1 MHLWSPFV
9 VSDIRYEK
17 QEPTLYQARKQNTTA
32 FPNFTFTTDIIE
44 INRFFFSR
52 KDDDCSC
59 SELVDMAKF
68 NWSNSQKGHAEL
80 PQRVCFF
87 FFLLLCDIFR
97 KTGNRRRNTTGTF
110 PRKWVIALPL
120 FWGHMIVVWLYQPIK
135 DSHFHFR
142 IVKIFTRAYNSS
154 QWNPISRSCR
164 RRARGYIEYNTW
176 ALVDMEFLFEC
187 LTRFDSSRVSAANE
201 WDVELNT
208 RREIPYL
215 QATTYYFAYHI

>member
-1 MHLWSPFV
+1 MHLRSPFV

-44 INRFFFSR
+44 I

-59 SELVDMAKF
+59 SGLVDRAKF
-68 NWSNSQKGHAEL
+68 NWSNFQKGHAEL
-80 PQRVCFF
+80 PQGVCF
-87 FFLLLCDIFR
+87 LSLCDIFR

-120 FWGHMIVVWLYQPIK
+120 FWGHMIVVWLYQQIK
-135 DSHFHFR
+135 DSHFHLR

-164 RRARGYIEYNTW
+164 RRAGGYIEYNTW

-187 LTRFDSSRVSAANE
+187 LTR
-201 WDVELNT
+201 
-208 RREIPYL
+208 
-215 QATTYYFAYHI
+215 

>member
-68 NWSNSQKGHAEL
+68 NWSNFQKGHAEL
-80 PQRVCFF
+80 PQGVC
-87 FFLLLCDIFR
+87 LLSLCDIFR

-110 PRKWVIALPL
+110 PMK
-120 FWGHMIVVWLYQPIK
+120 
-135 DSHFHFR
+135 
-142 IVKIFTRAYNSS
+142 
-154 QWNPISRSCR
+154 
-164 RRARGYIEYNTW
+164 
-176 ALVDMEFLFEC
+176 
-187 LTRFDSSRVSAANE
+187 
-201 WDVELNT
+201 
-208 RREIPYL
+208 
-215 QATTYYFAYHI
+215 

>member
-59 SELVDMAKF
+59 SELVDMTKF

-80 PQRVCFF
+80 PQGVCFF
-87 FFLLLCDIFR
+87 FFLSLCDIFR

-187 LTRFDSSRVSAANE
+187 LTR
-201 WDVELNT
+201 
-208 RREIPYL
+208 
-215 QATTYYFAYHI
+215 

>member
-68 NWSNSQKGHAEL
+68 DWSNFQKGHAEL
-80 PQRVCFF
+80 PQGVCF
-87 FFLLLCDIFR
+87 LSLCDIFR

-187 LTRFDSSRVSAANE
+187 LTR
-201 WDVELNT
+201 
-208 RREIPYL
+208 
-215 QATTYYFAYHI
+215 